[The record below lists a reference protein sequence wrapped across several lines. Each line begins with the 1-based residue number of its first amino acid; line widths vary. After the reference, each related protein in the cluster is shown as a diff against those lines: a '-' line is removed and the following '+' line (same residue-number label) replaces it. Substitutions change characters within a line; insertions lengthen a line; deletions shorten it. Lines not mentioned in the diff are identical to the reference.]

1 MFLKGCPLSC
11 LWCHN
16 PESLG
21 TEPETFFSPEKCI
34 GCKHC
39 ANVCQTGCHRF
50 ENGVHIYA
58 RDACVSCGACTREC
72 PTAALEKVGT
82 TVSVEEVMAEVV
94 KDKAFYVRSGGGTTV
109 SGGEAMMQ
117 FEFTRE
123 FLKQAKEF
131 GLHTCIET
139 SGAGAA
145 AQFAEISRHVDIF
158 LYDIKATDPKLHE
171 QLTGVS
177 STRIVENIM
186 MLDEMGANIILRCPI
201 VPNLN
206 DGREHFEG
214 IARLG
219 NQLKHIVEI
228 HVLPYNVL
236 GISKSRR
243 LGKDATYDETEM
255 PNDKQTEQWLSA
267 IEESTRVKVRKT

>member
-1 MFLKGCPLSC
+1 
-11 LWCHN
+11 
-16 PESLG
+16 
-21 TEPETFFSPEKCI
+21 
-34 GCKHC
+34 
-39 ANVCQTGCHRF
+39 
-50 ENGVHIYA
+50 
-58 RDACVSCGACTREC
+58 
-72 PTAALEKVGT
+72 
-82 TVSVEEVMAEVV
+82 VSVEEVMAEVV
-94 KDKAFYVRSGGGTTV
+94 KDKTFYAKSGGGTTI
-109 SGGEAMMQ
+109 SGGEPMMQ

-177 STRIVENIM
+177 RTRIVENVM